1 MVSELRCS
9 VDLSTGGPILA
20 RKQSQSS
27 EAGCEMMGCQ
37 VSRWREG
44 NWDGR
49 ACNLLWCLG
58 RGTSTLVCWQDS
70 SVPREG
76 GDLCKEV
83 GQLRLA
89 KDTT

>member
-44 NWDGR
+44 TGMGKHVTCSGAWEGEHRPSCAGR
-49 ACNLLWCLG
+49 IAQSQG
-58 RGTSTLVCWQDS
+58 
-70 SVPREG
+70 
-76 GDLCKEV
+76 KEV
-83 GQLRLA
+83 TWARR
-89 KDTT
+89 